1 VIQPTD
7 AHHTPVASE
16 QDAGPRRQG
25 QGSTLAVTG
34 MHRGENPQPGPS
46 VLAGIRRR
54 YPHQR
59 IIGLSYDPLESSLF
73 GQLYDQPDAA
83 YLVPFPGAGTEAL
96 LQRIDEIREREDLG
110 YIIPCLDSEI
120 ENYTWLEPALRDRGI
135 RVLMP
140 SVASFENR
148 HKANLY
154 AFCCEHDIP
163 SPVTRIARSPWEV
176 EQLAA
181 EMGYPVFVK
190 GRLYHAH
197 MVHTPQG
204 LASAYE
210 DIVKTWGWPIMVQ
223 ETLVGE
229 EYDVTGVGDGQ
240 GGISASCSIRKL
252 LRTSNGKGFA
262 GIVVDDPELDDLSA
276 RIICALRWDGPFE
289 LEFIKVPGRPHALME
304 INPRFPAWIDFPS
317 QVGCNMPAL
326 LFDRLRGAKPG
337 VLPACRVGQMF
348 VRHSLDLVGDFA
360 DFASM
365 ASSGERVFK
374 PFCAPAKT
382 QT

>member
-1 VIQPTD
+1 MNQIRSGGP
-7 AHHTPVASE
+7 SS
-16 QDAGPRRQG
+16 AGVQQG
-25 QGSTLAVTG
+25 TAPSQAGLARTLAVTG

-46 VLAGIRRR
+46 VLASIRRR
-54 YPHQR
+54 FPDQR
-59 IIGLSYDPLESSLF
+59 IIGLSYDPLESSLY

-83 YLVPFPGAGTEAL
+83 YLIPFPGAGIEAL
-96 LQRIDEIREREDLG
+96 LQRIDEIRVREDLG

-120 ENYTWLEPALRDRGI
+120 ENYTRLEPALRERGI

-140 SVASFENR
+140 SVTSFDNR

-163 SPVTRIARSPWEV
+163 SPVTRIAHSPWEV

-181 EMGYPVFVK
+181 EMGYPVFIK

-197 MVHTPQG
+197 MVHSPQG

-229 EYDVTGVGDGQ
+229 EYDVTGVGDGE
-240 GGISASCSIRKL
+240 GSITASCSIRKL

-262 GIVVDDPELDDLSA
+262 GIVVEDPALDELSSHVI
-276 RIICALRWDGPFE
+276 RALRWDGPFE
-289 LEFIKVPGRPHALME
+289 LEFIKVPGRPHSLME

-326 LFDRLRGAKPG
+326 LLERLVGAAVTP
-337 VLPACRVGQMF
+337 LPPCRVGQMF

-360 DFASM
+360 DFAAM
-365 ASSGERVFK
+365 ASTGEHIFK
-374 PFCAPAKT
+374 PASRFTALQK
-382 QT
+382 